1 MRSSIRSVANYWHTE
16 AYLTKL
22 TGDVGSSPGGSN
34 LAVVTLEP
42 AAVELDATAPPGTY
56 YVRLRAANSCGSKPA
71 ANELVITLT

>member
-16 AYLTKL
+16 GLEAHESHV
-22 TGDVGSSPGGSN
+22 DVGSSASGSN

-56 YVRLRAANSCGSKPA
+56 YVRSRGELPVGRRLRQTSC
-71 ANELVITLT
+71 